1 MWTTTSDRARQLR
14 QGSYVDCSGD
24 AVRIECARDMKLL
37 RERLRASTEAASR
50 FAIQL
55 REGDHRIKNSLQL
68 ITGLVV
74 MQAKHETSDVA
85 RDALNRAAARIMS
98 VAHVHDALQLNA
110 SEADIDMGLALT
122 TMCRSMETMAG
133 DPGRIHVQVET
144 PPEPVLVS
152 VILAQPIMLI
162 VNELTI
168 NALKH
173 AFPDG
178 RSGSVCV
185 SLTCAGAVL
194 HLCVSDDGVGLPD
207 GYSDSQG
214 FGMNLVRMAVRQ
226 ISGKLT
232 ITSANGT
239 CFTLDAP
246 AAIG

>member
-1 MWTTTSDRARQLR
+1 MRAAEFLSMRPPETGTFVDGLADGRKVEHAREVRGLQDRLSSAM
-14 QGSYVDCSGD
+14 
-24 AVRIECARDMKLL
+24 E
-37 RERLRASTEAASR
+37 EASR

-68 ITGLVV
+68 ISGLVV
-74 MQAKHETSDVA
+74 LQAKHETSDVA

-152 VILAQPIMLI
+152 VIFAQPIMLI